1 MSVYNFSPGPSKLH
15 QDVIDKV
22 EASIQKYDNTGKS
35 ILEISHR
42 SNEFDK
48 LLENIKLNLTTLFN
62 LPENFDVLL
71 IQGGATFQNTL
82 LPMNIDKN
90 KKIGVLVNGTWGKK
104 TYEDFKKLN
113 PNTDLF
119 EVSKNNLEKYL
130 EKNNFENLD
139 YLHITSNETIEGIQ
153 IKDFNEVAHSNL
165 LVDMSSDLG
174 SYPFSFDKV
183 SYIYAGAQKNM
194 GIPGVTICLVNKD
207 FLIDVDNSSYLNL
220 KKLTTS
226 NSVLNTPPTFS
237 IFVLN
242 LVTEW
247 MIKSGGLDY
256 FEKKS
261 ISQSNELYKF
271 LDENSNLFDFS
282 SELRFRSKSNVVF
295 KFKEDKYNDTFI
307 KQANDSGII
316 GINGHRSIGGIRVSL
331 FNSVDQP
338 MFNYFMDF
346 LKKVCSWADALT
358 DIGIS
363 IIALGVVLEVLFKGA
378 VIPLWPDISVVDNI
392 MGILGGLSN
401 EGLLGLVGAFVL
413 YHILKKK

>member
-42 SNEFDK
+42 SNEFDE

-62 LPENFDVLL
+62 LPKNFDVLL

-119 EVSKNNLEKYL
+119 EVSKNNLGEYL

-153 IKDFNEVAHSNL
+153 IKDLNEVAHSNL

-346 LKKVCSWADALT
+346 LKKY
-358 DIGIS
+358 I
-363 IIALGVVLEVLFKGA
+363 
-378 VIPLWPDISVVDNI
+378 
-392 MGILGGLSN
+392 N
-401 EGLLGLVGAFVL
+401 ESL
-413 YHILKKK
+413 

>member
-22 EASIQKYDNTGKS
+22 EASIQKYGNTGKS

-42 SNEFDK
+42 SKEFDE

-153 IKDFNEVAHSNL
+153 IKDFNEVTHSNL

-207 FLIDVDNSSYLNL
+207 FLIDVDNSNYLNL

-346 LKKVCSWADALT
+346 LKKF
-358 DIGIS
+358 I
-363 IIALGVVLEVLFKGA
+363 
-378 VIPLWPDISVVDNI
+378 
-392 MGILGGLSN
+392 N
-401 EGLLGLVGAFVL
+401 ESL
-413 YHILKKK
+413 

>member
-22 EASIQKYDNTGKS
+22 EASIQKYNNTGKS

-42 SNEFDK
+42 SNEFDE
-48 LLENIKLNLTTLFN
+48 LLESIKLNLTTLFN

-113 PNTDLF
+113 PNTELF
-119 EVSKNNLEKYL
+119 EVSKNNLGEYL

-139 YLHITSNETIEGIQ
+139 YLHITSNETIQGIQ

-165 LVDMSSDLG
+165 VVDMSSDLG
-174 SYPFSFDKV
+174 SYPFSFDKL

-194 GIPGVTICLVNKD
+194 GIPGVTICLINKD

-271 LDENSNLFDFS
+271 LDENCNLFDFS

-316 GINGHRSIGGIRVSL
+316 GINGHRSIGGIRISL

-338 MFNYFMDF
+338 MFNYLMDF
-346 LKKVCSWADALT
+346 LKKF
-358 DIGIS
+358 I
-363 IIALGVVLEVLFKGA
+363 
-378 VIPLWPDISVVDNI
+378 
-392 MGILGGLSN
+392 N
-401 EGLLGLVGAFVL
+401 ESL
-413 YHILKKK
+413 

>member
-42 SNEFDK
+42 SNEFDE

-62 LPENFDVLL
+62 LPKNFDVLL

-346 LKKVCSWADALT
+346 LKKF
-358 DIGIS
+358 I
-363 IIALGVVLEVLFKGA
+363 
-378 VIPLWPDISVVDNI
+378 
-392 MGILGGLSN
+392 N
-401 EGLLGLVGAFVL
+401 ESL
-413 YHILKKK
+413 

>member
-42 SNEFDK
+42 SNEFDE
-48 LLENIKLNLTTLFN
+48 LLENIKLNLKTLFN

-119 EVSKNNLEKYL
+119 EVSKNNLGEYL

-207 FLIDVDNSSYLNL
+207 FLIDVDNSNYLNL

-346 LKKVCSWADALT
+346 LKKF
-358 DIGIS
+358 I
-363 IIALGVVLEVLFKGA
+363 
-378 VIPLWPDISVVDNI
+378 
-392 MGILGGLSN
+392 N
-401 EGLLGLVGAFVL
+401 ESL
-413 YHILKKK
+413 

>member
-119 EVSKNNLEKYL
+119 EVSKNNLGEYL

-271 LDENSNLFDFS
+271 LDKNSNLFDFS

-346 LKKVCSWADALT
+346 LKKF
-358 DIGIS
+358 I
-363 IIALGVVLEVLFKGA
+363 
-378 VIPLWPDISVVDNI
+378 
-392 MGILGGLSN
+392 N
-401 EGLLGLVGAFVL
+401 ESL
-413 YHILKKK
+413 

>member
-42 SNEFDK
+42 SNEFDE

-62 LPENFDVLL
+62 LPKNFDVLL

-104 TYEDFKKLN
+104 TYEDFKKIN

-119 EVSKNNLEKYL
+119 GVSKNNLGEYL

-153 IKDFNEVAHSNL
+153 IRDINEVAHSNL

-295 KFKEDKYNDTFI
+295 KFKEDKYNDAFI

-346 LKKVCSWADALT
+346 LKKF
-358 DIGIS
+358 I
-363 IIALGVVLEVLFKGA
+363 
-378 VIPLWPDISVVDNI
+378 
-392 MGILGGLSN
+392 N
-401 EGLLGLVGAFVL
+401 ESL
-413 YHILKKK
+413 

>member
-42 SNEFDK
+42 SNEFDE

-62 LPENFDVLL
+62 LPKNFDVLL

-82 LPMNIDKN
+82 LPMNIEKN

-119 EVSKNNLEKYL
+119 EVSKNNLGEYL

-346 LKKVCSWADALT
+346 LKKY
-358 DIGIS
+358 I
-363 IIALGVVLEVLFKGA
+363 
-378 VIPLWPDISVVDNI
+378 
-392 MGILGGLSN
+392 N
-401 EGLLGLVGAFVL
+401 ESL
-413 YHILKKK
+413 

>member
-42 SNEFDK
+42 SNEFEE
-48 LLENIKLNLTTLFN
+48 LLKNISLNLTTLFN

-82 LPMNIDKN
+82 LPMNIDKD

-104 TYEDFKKLN
+104 TYEDFKKIH

-119 EVSKNNLEKYL
+119 EVSKNNLGEYL

-207 FLIDVDNSSYLNL
+207 FLIDVNNSSYLNL

-261 ISQSNELYKF
+261 ISQSNELYKL
-271 LDENSNLFDFS
+271 LDENSNLFEFS
-282 SELRFRSKSNVVF
+282 SELRFRSKSNIVF
-295 KFKEDKYNDTFI
+295 KFKEDKYNDTFLN
-307 KQANDSGII
+307 KANDLGII

-331 FNSVDQP
+331 FNSVDQS

-346 LKKVCSWADALT
+346 FKKF
-358 DIGIS
+358 I
-363 IIALGVVLEVLFKGA
+363 
-378 VIPLWPDISVVDNI
+378 
-392 MGILGGLSN
+392 N
-401 EGLLGLVGAFVL
+401 ESL
-413 YHILKKK
+413 

>member
-42 SNEFDK
+42 SNEFDE

-62 LPENFDVLL
+62 LPKNFDVLL

-119 EVSKNNLEKYL
+119 EVSKNNLGEYL

-153 IKDFNEVAHSNL
+153 IRDINEVAHSNL

-207 FLIDVDNSSYLNL
+207 FMIDVDNSNYLNL

-261 ISQSNELYKF
+261 ISQSSELYKF

-295 KFKEDKYNDTFI
+295 KFKEDKYNDRFI
-307 KQANDSGII
+307 NQANVSGII

-346 LKKVCSWADALT
+346 LKKF
-358 DIGIS
+358 I
-363 IIALGVVLEVLFKGA
+363 
-378 VIPLWPDISVVDNI
+378 
-392 MGILGGLSN
+392 N
-401 EGLLGLVGAFVL
+401 ESL
-413 YHILKKK
+413 

>member
-42 SNEFDK
+42 SNEFDE

-62 LPENFDVLL
+62 LPKNFDVLL

-119 EVSKNNLEKYL
+119 EVSKNNLGEYL

-295 KFKEDKYNDTFI
+295 KFKEDKYNDRFI
-307 KQANDSGII
+307 NQANVSGII

-346 LKKVCSWADALT
+346 LKKF
-358 DIGIS
+358 I
-363 IIALGVVLEVLFKGA
+363 
-378 VIPLWPDISVVDNI
+378 
-392 MGILGGLSN
+392 N
-401 EGLLGLVGAFVL
+401 ESL
-413 YHILKKK
+413 

>member
-42 SNEFDK
+42 SNEFDE

-62 LPENFDVLL
+62 LPKNFDVLL

-119 EVSKNNLEKYL
+119 EVSKNNLGEYL

-346 LKKVCSWADALT
+346 LM
-358 DIGIS
+358 
-363 IIALGVVLEVLFKGA
+363 
-378 VIPLWPDISVVDNI
+378 NI
-392 MGILGGLSN
+392 RT
-401 EGLLGLVGAFVL
+401 F
-413 YHILKKK
+413 

>member
-42 SNEFDK
+42 SNEFDE
-48 LLENIKLNLTTLFN
+48 LLENIKLNLKTLFN
-62 LPENFDVLL
+62 LPENFDILL

-119 EVSKNNLEKYL
+119 EVSKNNLGEYL

-346 LKKVCSWADALT
+346 LKKY
-358 DIGIS
+358 I
-363 IIALGVVLEVLFKGA
+363 
-378 VIPLWPDISVVDNI
+378 
-392 MGILGGLSN
+392 N
-401 EGLLGLVGAFVL
+401 ESL
-413 YHILKKK
+413 

>member
-22 EASIQKYDNTGKS
+22 EASIQKYNNTGKS

-42 SNEFDK
+42 SKEFDE

-62 LPENFDVLL
+62 LPENFDILL

-113 PNTDLF
+113 PNTELF
-119 EVSKNNLEKYL
+119 EVSKNNLGEYL
-130 EKNNFENLD
+130 EKNNFKNLD

-207 FLIDVDNSSYLNL
+207 FLIDVDNSNYLNL

-346 LKKVCSWADALT
+346 LKKF
-358 DIGIS
+358 I
-363 IIALGVVLEVLFKGA
+363 
-378 VIPLWPDISVVDNI
+378 
-392 MGILGGLSN
+392 N
-401 EGLLGLVGAFVL
+401 ESL
-413 YHILKKK
+413 

>member
-22 EASIQKYDNTGKS
+22 EASIQKYGNTGKS

-42 SNEFDK
+42 SDEFDE

-119 EVSKNNLEKYL
+119 EVSKNNLGEYL
-130 EKNNFENLD
+130 EKNNFKNLD

-207 FLIDVDNSSYLNL
+207 FLIDVDNSNYLNL

-346 LKKVCSWADALT
+346 LKKF
-358 DIGIS
+358 I
-363 IIALGVVLEVLFKGA
+363 
-378 VIPLWPDISVVDNI
+378 
-392 MGILGGLSN
+392 N
-401 EGLLGLVGAFVL
+401 ESL
-413 YHILKKK
+413 

>member
-22 EASIQKYDNTGKS
+22 EASIQKYGNTGKS

-42 SNEFDK
+42 SNEFDE

-119 EVSKNNLEKYL
+119 EVSKNNLGEYL

-346 LKKVCSWADALT
+346 LKKF
-358 DIGIS
+358 I
-363 IIALGVVLEVLFKGA
+363 
-378 VIPLWPDISVVDNI
+378 
-392 MGILGGLSN
+392 N
-401 EGLLGLVGAFVL
+401 ESL
-413 YHILKKK
+413 

>member
-42 SNEFDK
+42 SNEFDE

-62 LPENFDVLL
+62 LPKNFDVLL

-119 EVSKNNLEKYL
+119 EVSKNNLGEYL
-130 EKNNFENLD
+130 EKNNFKNLD

-153 IKDFNEVAHSNL
+153 IKDFNEVAQSNL

-261 ISQSNELYKF
+261 ISQSSELYKF

-346 LKKVCSWADALT
+346 LKKF
-358 DIGIS
+358 IS
-363 IIALGVVLEVLFKGA
+363 ESL
-378 VIPLWPDISVVDNI
+378 
-392 MGILGGLSN
+392 
-401 EGLLGLVGAFVL
+401 
-413 YHILKKK
+413 

>member
-42 SNEFDK
+42 SNEFEE

-113 PNTDLF
+113 PNTELF
-119 EVSKNNLEKYL
+119 EVSKNNLGEYL

-139 YLHITSNETIEGIQ
+139 YLHITSNETIQGIQ

-165 LVDMSSDLG
+165 VVDMSSDLG
-174 SYPFSFDKV
+174 SYPFSFDKL

-194 GIPGVTICLVNKD
+194 GIPGVTICLINKD

-316 GINGHRSIGGIRVSL
+316 GINGHRSIGGIRISL

-338 MFNYFMDF
+338 MFNYLMDF
-346 LKKVCSWADALT
+346 LKKF
-358 DIGIS
+358 I
-363 IIALGVVLEVLFKGA
+363 
-378 VIPLWPDISVVDNI
+378 
-392 MGILGGLSN
+392 N
-401 EGLLGLVGAFVL
+401 ESL
-413 YHILKKK
+413 

>member
-42 SNEFDK
+42 SNEFDE
-48 LLENIKLNLTTLFN
+48 LLENIKLNLKTLFN
-62 LPENFDVLL
+62 LPENFDILL

-207 FLIDVDNSSYLNL
+207 FLIDVDNSNYLNL

-346 LKKVCSWADALT
+346 LKKF
-358 DIGIS
+358 I
-363 IIALGVVLEVLFKGA
+363 
-378 VIPLWPDISVVDNI
+378 
-392 MGILGGLSN
+392 N
-401 EGLLGLVGAFVL
+401 ESL
-413 YHILKKK
+413 

>member
-42 SNEFDK
+42 SNEFDE

-62 LPENFDVLL
+62 LPKNFDVLL

-119 EVSKNNLEKYL
+119 EVSKNSLEKYL

-346 LKKVCSWADALT
+346 LKKY
-358 DIGIS
+358 I
-363 IIALGVVLEVLFKGA
+363 
-378 VIPLWPDISVVDNI
+378 
-392 MGILGGLSN
+392 N
-401 EGLLGLVGAFVL
+401 ESL
-413 YHILKKK
+413 

>member
-22 EASIQKYDNTGKS
+22 EASIQKYGNTGKS

-42 SNEFDK
+42 SNEFDE
-48 LLENIKLNLTTLFN
+48 LLENIKLNLKTLFN
-62 LPENFDVLL
+62 LPENFDILL

-119 EVSKNNLEKYL
+119 EVSKNNLGEYL

-346 LKKVCSWADALT
+346 LKKF
-358 DIGIS
+358 I
-363 IIALGVVLEVLFKGA
+363 
-378 VIPLWPDISVVDNI
+378 
-392 MGILGGLSN
+392 N
-401 EGLLGLVGAFVL
+401 ESL
-413 YHILKKK
+413 

>member
-42 SNEFDK
+42 SNEFDE

-62 LPENFDVLL
+62 LPKNFDVLL

-119 EVSKNNLEKYL
+119 EVSKNNLGEYL
-130 EKNNFENLD
+130 EKNNFENVD

-153 IKDFNEVAHSNL
+153 IQDFNEVAHSNL

-194 GIPGVTICLVNKD
+194 GIPGVTICLVNKN

-346 LKKVCSWADALT
+346 LKKF
-358 DIGIS
+358 I
-363 IIALGVVLEVLFKGA
+363 
-378 VIPLWPDISVVDNI
+378 
-392 MGILGGLSN
+392 N
-401 EGLLGLVGAFVL
+401 ESL
-413 YHILKKK
+413 

>member
-22 EASIQKYDNTGKS
+22 EASIQKYGNTGKS

-42 SNEFDK
+42 SNEFDE

-62 LPENFDVLL
+62 LPKNFDVLL

-90 KKIGVLVNGTWGKK
+90 KRIGVLVNGTWGKK

-113 PNTDLF
+113 PNTELF
-119 EVSKNNLEKYL
+119 EVSKNNLGEYL

-194 GIPGVTICLVNKD
+194 GIPGVTICLINKD

-346 LKKVCSWADALT
+346 LKKF
-358 DIGIS
+358 I
-363 IIALGVVLEVLFKGA
+363 
-378 VIPLWPDISVVDNI
+378 
-392 MGILGGLSN
+392 N
-401 EGLLGLVGAFVL
+401 ESL
-413 YHILKKK
+413 

>member
-42 SNEFDK
+42 SNEFDE

-62 LPENFDVLL
+62 LPKNFDVLL

-119 EVSKNNLEKYL
+119 EVSKNNLGEYL

-153 IKDFNEVAHSNL
+153 IRDINEVAHSNL

-207 FLIDVDNSSYLNL
+207 FMIDVDNSNYLNL

-346 LKKVCSWADALT
+346 LKKF
-358 DIGIS
+358 I
-363 IIALGVVLEVLFKGA
+363 
-378 VIPLWPDISVVDNI
+378 
-392 MGILGGLSN
+392 N
-401 EGLLGLVGAFVL
+401 ESL
-413 YHILKKK
+413 

>member
-42 SNEFDK
+42 SNEFDE
-48 LLENIKLNLTTLFN
+48 LLENIKLNLKTLFN
-62 LPENFDVLL
+62 LPENFDILL

-346 LKKVCSWADALT
+346 LKKF
-358 DIGIS
+358 I
-363 IIALGVVLEVLFKGA
+363 
-378 VIPLWPDISVVDNI
+378 
-392 MGILGGLSN
+392 N
-401 EGLLGLVGAFVL
+401 ESL
-413 YHILKKK
+413 

>member
-42 SNEFDK
+42 SNEFDE

-62 LPENFDVLL
+62 LPKNFDILL

-119 EVSKNNLEKYL
+119 EVSKNNLGEYL

-174 SYPFSFDKV
+174 SYPFSFDKI

-256 FEKKS
+256 FENKS

-271 LDENSNLFDFS
+271 LDEN
-282 SELRFRSKSNVVF
+282 F
-295 KFKEDKYNDTFI
+295 K
-307 KQANDSGII
+307 
-316 GINGHRSIGGIRVSL
+316 
-331 FNSVDQP
+331 
-338 MFNYFMDF
+338 
-346 LKKVCSWADALT
+346 
-358 DIGIS
+358 
-363 IIALGVVLEVLFKGA
+363 
-378 VIPLWPDISVVDNI
+378 
-392 MGILGGLSN
+392 
-401 EGLLGLVGAFVL
+401 
-413 YHILKKK
+413 

>member
-1 MSVYNFSPGPSKLH
+1 MSVYNFSPGQSKLH

-42 SNEFDK
+42 SNEFDE

-62 LPENFDVLL
+62 LPKNFDVLL

-119 EVSKNNLEKYL
+119 EVSKNNLGEYL

-346 LKKVCSWADALT
+346 LKKY
-358 DIGIS
+358 I
-363 IIALGVVLEVLFKGA
+363 
-378 VIPLWPDISVVDNI
+378 
-392 MGILGGLSN
+392 N
-401 EGLLGLVGAFVL
+401 ESL
-413 YHILKKK
+413 

>member
-42 SNEFDK
+42 SNEFDE

-119 EVSKNNLEKYL
+119 EVSKNNLGEYL

-207 FLIDVDNSSYLNL
+207 FLIDVDNSNYLNL

-346 LKKVCSWADALT
+346 LKKF
-358 DIGIS
+358 I
-363 IIALGVVLEVLFKGA
+363 
-378 VIPLWPDISVVDNI
+378 
-392 MGILGGLSN
+392 N
-401 EGLLGLVGAFVL
+401 ESL
-413 YHILKKK
+413 

>member
-1 MSVYNFSPGPSKLH
+1 MC
-15 QDVIDKV
+15 
-22 EASIQKYDNTGKS
+22 
-35 ILEISHR
+35 
-42 SNEFDK
+42 
-48 LLENIKLNLTTLFN
+48 
-62 LPENFDVLL
+62 
-71 IQGGATFQNTL
+71 
-82 LPMNIDKN
+82 
-90 KKIGVLVNGTWGKK
+90 
-104 TYEDFKKLN
+104 
-113 PNTDLF
+113 
-119 EVSKNNLEKYL
+119 
-130 EKNNFENLD
+130 FENLD

-346 LKKVCSWADALT
+346 LKKF
-358 DIGIS
+358 I
-363 IIALGVVLEVLFKGA
+363 
-378 VIPLWPDISVVDNI
+378 
-392 MGILGGLSN
+392 N
-401 EGLLGLVGAFVL
+401 ESL
-413 YHILKKK
+413 

>member
-119 EVSKNNLEKYL
+119 EVSKNNLGEYL

-295 KFKEDKYNDTFI
+295 KFKEDKYNDAFI

-346 LKKVCSWADALT
+346 LKKF
-358 DIGIS
+358 I
-363 IIALGVVLEVLFKGA
+363 
-378 VIPLWPDISVVDNI
+378 
-392 MGILGGLSN
+392 N
-401 EGLLGLVGAFVL
+401 ESL
-413 YHILKKK
+413 

>member
-42 SNEFDK
+42 SNEFDE

-62 LPENFDVLL
+62 IPENFDVLL

-104 TYEDFKKLN
+104 TYEDFKKIN

-119 EVSKNNLEKYL
+119 EVSKNNLGEYL

-207 FLIDVDNSSYLNL
+207 FMIDVDNSNYLNL

-261 ISQSNELYKF
+261 ISQSSELYKF

-295 KFKEDKYNDTFI
+295 KFKEDKYNDRFI
-307 KQANDSGII
+307 NQANVSGII

-346 LKKVCSWADALT
+346 LKKF
-358 DIGIS
+358 I
-363 IIALGVVLEVLFKGA
+363 
-378 VIPLWPDISVVDNI
+378 
-392 MGILGGLSN
+392 N
-401 EGLLGLVGAFVL
+401 ESL
-413 YHILKKK
+413 

>member
-22 EASIQKYDNTGKS
+22 EASIQKYGNTGKS

-42 SNEFDK
+42 SKEFDE

-119 EVSKNNLEKYL
+119 EVSKNNLGEYL
-130 EKNNFENLD
+130 EKNNFKNLD

-346 LKKVCSWADALT
+346 LKKF
-358 DIGIS
+358 I
-363 IIALGVVLEVLFKGA
+363 
-378 VIPLWPDISVVDNI
+378 
-392 MGILGGLSN
+392 N
-401 EGLLGLVGAFVL
+401 ESL
-413 YHILKKK
+413 

>member
-22 EASIQKYDNTGKS
+22 EASIQEYDNTGKS

-42 SNEFDK
+42 SNEFDE

-62 LPENFDVLL
+62 LPKNFDVLL

-104 TYEDFKKLN
+104 TYEDFKKIN

-119 EVSKNNLEKYL
+119 EVSKNNLGEYL

-346 LKKVCSWADALT
+346 LKNF
-358 DIGIS
+358 I
-363 IIALGVVLEVLFKGA
+363 
-378 VIPLWPDISVVDNI
+378 
-392 MGILGGLSN
+392 N
-401 EGLLGLVGAFVL
+401 ESL
-413 YHILKKK
+413 

>member
-119 EVSKNNLEKYL
+119 EVSKNNLGEYL

-207 FLIDVDNSSYLNL
+207 FLIDVDNSNYLNL

-346 LKKVCSWADALT
+346 LKKF
-358 DIGIS
+358 I
-363 IIALGVVLEVLFKGA
+363 
-378 VIPLWPDISVVDNI
+378 
-392 MGILGGLSN
+392 N
-401 EGLLGLVGAFVL
+401 ESL
-413 YHILKKK
+413 

>member
-22 EASIQKYDNTGKS
+22 EASIQKYGNTGKS

-42 SNEFDK
+42 SKEFDE

-119 EVSKNNLEKYL
+119 EVSKNNLGEYL
-130 EKNNFENLD
+130 ENNNFEHLD

-207 FLIDVDNSSYLNL
+207 FLIDVDNSNYLNL

-346 LKKVCSWADALT
+346 LKKF
-358 DIGIS
+358 I
-363 IIALGVVLEVLFKGA
+363 
-378 VIPLWPDISVVDNI
+378 
-392 MGILGGLSN
+392 N
-401 EGLLGLVGAFVL
+401 ESL
-413 YHILKKK
+413 

>member
-42 SNEFDK
+42 SNEFEE

-113 PNTDLF
+113 PNTELF
-119 EVSKNNLEKYL
+119 EVSKNNLGEYL
-130 EKNNFENLD
+130 ENNNFENLD

-165 LVDMSSDLG
+165 VVDMSSDLG

-194 GIPGVTICLVNKD
+194 GIPGVTICLINKD

-316 GINGHRSIGGIRVSL
+316 GINGHRSIGGIRISL

-338 MFNYFMDF
+338 MFNYLMDF
-346 LKKVCSWADALT
+346 LKKF
-358 DIGIS
+358 I
-363 IIALGVVLEVLFKGA
+363 
-378 VIPLWPDISVVDNI
+378 
-392 MGILGGLSN
+392 N
-401 EGLLGLVGAFVL
+401 ESL
-413 YHILKKK
+413 

>member
-22 EASIQKYDNTGKS
+22 EVSIQKYDNTGKS

-42 SNEFDK
+42 SDEFDE

-82 LPMNIDKN
+82 LPMNIDTN

-119 EVSKNNLEKYL
+119 EVSKNNLGEYL
-130 EKNNFENLD
+130 GKNNFENLD

-346 LKKVCSWADALT
+346 LKKF
-358 DIGIS
+358 I
-363 IIALGVVLEVLFKGA
+363 
-378 VIPLWPDISVVDNI
+378 
-392 MGILGGLSN
+392 N
-401 EGLLGLVGAFVL
+401 ESL
-413 YHILKKK
+413 

>member
-42 SNEFDK
+42 SNEFDE

-62 LPENFDVLL
+62 LPKNFDVLL

-119 EVSKNNLEKYL
+119 EVSKNNLGEYL

-207 FLIDVDNSSYLNL
+207 FLIDVDNSNYLNL

-346 LKKVCSWADALT
+346 LKKY
-358 DIGIS
+358 I
-363 IIALGVVLEVLFKGA
+363 
-378 VIPLWPDISVVDNI
+378 
-392 MGILGGLSN
+392 N
-401 EGLLGLVGAFVL
+401 ESL
-413 YHILKKK
+413 

>member
-42 SNEFDK
+42 SNEFEE

-113 PNTDLF
+113 PNTELF
-119 EVSKNNLEKYL
+119 EVSKNNLGEYL

-165 LVDMSSDLG
+165 VVDMSSDLG
-174 SYPFSFDKV
+174 SYPFSFDKL

-194 GIPGVTICLVNKD
+194 GIPGVTICLINKD

-316 GINGHRSIGGIRVSL
+316 GINGHRSIGGIRISL

-338 MFNYFMDF
+338 MFNYLMDF
-346 LKKVCSWADALT
+346 LKKF
-358 DIGIS
+358 I
-363 IIALGVVLEVLFKGA
+363 
-378 VIPLWPDISVVDNI
+378 
-392 MGILGGLSN
+392 N
-401 EGLLGLVGAFVL
+401 ESL
-413 YHILKKK
+413 